1 MPQPQIDPA
10 SLTIEERLL
19 LIDELWL
26 SIAKDARRGDAE
38 ASAAL
43 DLNRPP
49 EPELL
54 AELERR
60 FEAFKRDPSR
70 GVRWEDLRA
79 ELNRKYG

>member
-1 MPQPQIDPA
+1 MPQPTIDPT

-26 SIAKDARRGDAE
+26 SIAKDAKRR
-38 ASAAL
+38 L
-43 DLNRPP
+43 D
-49 EPELL
+49 
-54 AELERR
+54 
-60 FEAFKRDPSR
+60 AFKRNPSR